1 VTHLQDP
8 ERTFAPIRNPKQFQ
22 LLLNESETKL
32 IKTGAISEVDLIGLY
47 HILDEHLS
55 SLNMSEFNKFCT
67 MRGGNSVYDVSD
79 ITVDDFN
86 AVFYKKNIIL
96 EPQVM
101 EVLFPLTGSRLHC
114 ECLSKMKTWP
124 VSLLIE
130 SQLDINIH
138 LYGKNWDRY
147 PAFKK
152 FARGIADNGEY
163 INRIMNNARICL
175 NVSPGV
181 TLHMRALEIMASG
194 SFILSRKNE
203 YDCSPLSSYFSD
215 EQAVLYDDEDDFLYK
230 TKFYIE
236 NENERNKVAQK
247 ALSQLQKIFSYKAI
261 STTILSSIRG
271 RLLG

>member
-1 VTHLQDP
+1 
-8 ERTFAPIRNPKQFQ
+8 
-22 LLLNESETKL
+22 
-32 IKTGAISEVDLIGLY
+32 
-47 HILDEHLS
+47 
-55 SLNMSEFNKFCT
+55 
-67 MRGGNSVYDVSD
+67 
-79 ITVDDFN
+79 
-86 AVFYKKNIIL
+86 
-96 EPQVM
+96 
-101 EVLFPLTGSRLHC
+101 
-114 ECLSKMKTWP
+114 
-124 VSLLIE
+124 LLIE

-261 STTILSSIRG
+261 STTILSSIRE